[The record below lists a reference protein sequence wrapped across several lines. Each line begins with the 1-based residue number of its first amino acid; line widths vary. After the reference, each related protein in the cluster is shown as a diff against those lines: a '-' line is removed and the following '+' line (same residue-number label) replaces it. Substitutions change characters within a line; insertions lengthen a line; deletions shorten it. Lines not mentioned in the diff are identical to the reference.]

1 MIFAPMPL
9 GHALS
14 PPTVPSPGD
23 LLSTTSSSSF
33 LFLRY
38 FHCLYTISMYKNCR
52 NNLRHPRLC
61 WSILCRRRC
70 ITLAVGRWNR
80 GCGPCNEVCR
90 RQTAGRQELCHAR
103 SRLLSEGRRRS
114 PRHKSTRVPHQGARV
129 LPKVCFVFIIHM
141 LLFSTSLSK
150 ENSSQSFTSVTDIHV
165 AWKRKIEFPLFCLKL
180 IAAAMPMASQGYTD
194 HSAVC
199 CRAVS
204 LDSSDHLS
212 LFYVALLL
220 ALLRQVRDF

>member
-1 MIFAPMPL
+1 MHFQSLLPEIC
-9 GHALS
+9 S
-14 PPTVPSPGD
+14 QPPHLHPSFPFHI
-23 LLSTTSSSSF
+23 SIVCT
-33 LFLRY
+33 RY
-38 FHCLYTISMYKNCR
+38 PCTENCR

-61 WSILCRRRC
+61 WSILWRRRC

-129 LPKVCFVFIIHM
+129 LPKVCFVFIIQM
-141 LLFSTSLSK
+141 MVFSK
-150 ENSSQSFTSVTDIHV
+150 FQSFTSVTDIHI
-165 AWKRKIEFPLFCLKL
+165 AWKCKIEIPLFCLKL
-180 IAAAMPMASQGYTD
+180 IAAAIPMASQGYTD